1 MGEPHVWVV
10 RSRDGGML
18 DVEVELMVSVDV
30 ALGHPFSVVG
40 GIARGLLHRHVRA
53 RYGKPA
59 VRRGTQW
66 PAGLVATDVSLPGPG
81 GSTLRGWFCRPDEN
95 AVRPPGAV
103 VLHGWGGSAADLAPI
118 ARPLLDAGVH
128 TLFLDA
134 RCHGRSDDADFTSM
148 PRFAEDV
155 AAGVRWLR
163 DQPHLDPERILLVG
177 HSVGAGACLLAAR
190 DDPRIAAVV
199 SLSSMADPREM
210 MTRLLAGSH
219 LPKPFMRLALR
230 LVEHLIGLRFREFA
244 PLTTLPTLAVPVL
257 LVHGEHDVVVPVAD
271 ARRLAAAAPDATLLV
286 VPGAGHADIDDATL
300 VSDALREFA
309 LRTVAGSAHR

>member
-1 MGEPHVWVV
+1 MA
-10 RSRDGGML
+10 
-18 DVEVELMVSVDV
+18 SVDV
-30 ALGHPFSVVG
+30 ALGHAFSETVG
-40 GIARGLLHRHVRA
+40 TARGVLHRLVRA

-59 VRRGTQW
+59 VRRGTGW
-66 PAGLVATDVSLPGPG
+66 PAGLAATDVSLPGPG
-81 GSTLRGWFCRPDEN
+81 GSTLRGWFCRPEQV
-95 AVRPPGAV
+95 AGRPSGAV

-118 ARPLLDAGVH
+118 ARPLLDAGVR
-128 TLFLDA
+128 TLLLDA
-134 RCHGRSDDADFTSM
+134 RCHGRSDDAEFTSM

-163 DQPHLDPERILLVG
+163 DQPHLDPERILLAG

-210 MTRLLAGSH
+210 MTRLLTGSH
-219 LPKPFMRLALR
+219 LPKPFARLALR
-230 LVEHLIGLRFREFA
+230 YVEHLIGLRFSEFA
-244 PLTTLPTLAVPVL
+244 PLTTLPALSVPVL

-286 VPGAGHADIDDATL
+286 VPGAGHADVADVTL

-309 LRTVAGSAHR
+309 MRTVAGSAHR